1 MSPVA
6 VAAIVVVFLASYLVI
21 IQPGLSPEVQDF
33 DNDIRASY
41 SEDYDDPTNGDGKS
55 NAFILKDADGKY
67 QLIIDYEFSRYL
79 TEAEV
84 ASEQYQNIYIF
95 EEGYNQ

>member
-1 MSPVA
+1 MP
-6 VAAIVVVFLASYLVI
+6 
-21 IQPGLSPEVQDF
+21 
-33 DNDIRASY
+33 
-41 SEDYDDPTNGDGKS
+41 
-55 NAFILKDADGKY
+55 FILKDADGKY